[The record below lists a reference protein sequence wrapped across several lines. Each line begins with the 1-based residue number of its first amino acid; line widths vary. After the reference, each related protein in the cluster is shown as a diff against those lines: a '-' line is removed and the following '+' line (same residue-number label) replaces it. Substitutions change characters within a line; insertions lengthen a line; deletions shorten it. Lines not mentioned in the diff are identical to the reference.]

1 MNLAQF
7 LRDRHTRYPDKTAL
21 IFGGDSW
28 THDEV
33 DSLTER
39 LAANLLAAGLLP
51 GDRVALHMG
60 NCPELVFATYGCFKA
75 GAIVVPINERMG
87 PSEIEYFYC

>member
-7 LRDRHTRYPDKTAL
+7 LRDGHARYPDKTAL

-39 LAANLLAAGLLP
+39 LATNLLAAGLLP
-51 GDRVALHMG
+51 GDRVALHMQLSG
-60 NCPELVFATYGCFKA
+60 TGLRHLWLLQGRRHCCANQ
-75 GAIVVPINERMG
+75 
-87 PSEIEYFYC
+87 